1 MNNLK
6 LFMAYTYY
14 GSSFNAN
21 EDSDSDINTQMNNIN
36 EEMFDYYKDDEK
48 QNVIN
53 MINLI
58 KTAIKN
64 TGPCVHVGITMT
76 HSVCEMECNSCQ
88 DFPAKGIHQWYLLR
102 IRQDKSC
109 IYIDFDHKRL
119 YKDWNDY
126 LNNNTLPAGYM
137 FYPES
142 GFYDHSKYLIQ
153 HLTPSSRQSAKM
165 LKEIDLVS
173 HVSKFVSDA
182 FLGAGLVFPI
192 LSPVLIPSATVITS
206 FSTWKAVRKI
216 SKLSDL
222 NQHSESLISKE
233 ANEHWIKLAIASLG
247 IITAPLN
254 ATVRTLK
261 LSDSLDMTTK
271 IEKSLCFAQKS
282 ASLAHCSLEI
292 IHFGSNFLNTRQV
305 TLKDLM
311 CFRLDLFVASG
322 LMLPIHYAHEIIEV
336 RD

>member
-1 MNNLK
+1 
-6 LFMAYTYY
+6 MAYTYY
-14 GSSFNAN
+14 GSPFNAN

-36 EEMFDYYKDDEK
+36 EDIFDYYKDDEK
-48 QNVIN
+48 QNIIN
-53 MINLI
+53 MINII

-64 TGPCVHVGITMT
+64 TGPNVYVGMTIT
-76 HSVCEMECNSCQ
+76 HSVCEMKCNSCQ

-102 IRQDKSC
+102 IRQDELC
-109 IYIDFDHKRL
+109 IYIDFHHKRL

-126 LNNNTLPAGYM
+126 INNNTLPAGYM

-142 GFYDHSKYLIQ
+142 GFYDDSKYLIQ
-153 HLTPSSRQSAKM
+153 HLTPSSRQSAKI
-165 LKEIDLVS
+165 LKAIDLVG
-173 HVSKFVSDA
+173 HVSNFVSGA

-192 LSPVLIPSATVITS
+192 LSPILIPSATVITS
-206 FSTWKAVRKI
+206 FSTWKAVREI
-216 SKLSDL
+216 CQLSDL

-233 ANEHWIKLAIASLG
+233 ANKHWIKLAIASLG

-261 LSDSLDMTTK
+261 LNDSLDMTTK
-271 IEKSLCFAQKS
+271 IGKSLCFAQKS

-292 IHFGSNFLNTRQV
+292 IHLGSNILNTRQV
-305 TLKDLM
+305 TFNEVM
-311 CFRLDLFVASG
+311 CLRLDVFVVSG
-322 LMLPIHYAHEIIEV
+322 LMLPVHNAHAIIEV